1 MFKKVMLS
9 LALIAMA
16 TVALAGTLT
25 SDGLTVQ
32 GVEDYNTVG
41 DRIGLVND
49 GSFEF
54 GECDAGSA
62 WTCIQTTT
70 CFWILDPLPVW
81 GYAAYDGLMCGW
93 LGGFCG
99 DANENS
105 LCQDLFI
112 DGGTLNWFWM
122 GHVSDPGD
130 MVYVSVDGVEV
141 WQHILELA
149 DHTYG
154 IWQNTE
160 GTLGGANVADF
171 CGATHNVCL
180 GFHLLNLGSNMLVD
194 YVTLDGSCD
203 TATADVNFSSV
214 KALY

>member
-1 MFKKVMLS
+1 
-9 LALIAMA
+9 
-16 TVALAGTLT
+16 
-25 SDGLTVQ
+25 
-32 GVEDYNTVG
+32 
-41 DRIGLVND
+41 
-49 GSFEF
+49 
-54 GECDAGSA
+54 
-62 WTCIQTTT
+62 
-70 CFWILDPLPVW
+70 
-81 GYAAYDGLMCGW
+81 MCGW

-130 MVYVSVDGVEV
+130 MVYISIDGVEV

-160 GTLGGANVADF
+160 GTLGGADVAAF
-171 CGATHNVCL
+171 CGGTHNVCL

-194 YVTLDGSCD
+194 YVTLDGACG
-203 TATADVNFSSV
+203 TANAEVNFSSV